1 MRSDAVDVAYENLAN
16 AIIVQAVTDY
26 RGLLSGNKPS
36 QDVHI
41 RECERFFKSAW
52 FDVLTAATKVN
63 GIDLMN
69 KIRKEFNSESHIDTI
84 NT

>member
-1 MRSDAVDVAYENLAN
+1 MRTDAIDVGYENLAN

-36 QDVHI
+36 QFVYQK
-41 RECERFFKSAW
+41 ECERFFKSAW
-52 FDVLTAATKVN
+52 FDVLTSVTKTN

-69 KIRKEFNSESHIDTI
+69 KIRKEYNLESYIDTS
-84 NT
+84 NA